1 MEKVDVQGIV
11 DNMFQL
17 MFTTLLTFG
26 GVSVEILG
34 SKFISMDA
42 NGCSVFLRFKSQC
55 DYFGEGD
62 NFPFMM
68 GLHYFVHY
76 TNFAMLVL
84 SKLSLVIQLEV
95 LLQVVYAFFF
105 H

>member
-1 MEKVDVQGIV
+1 
-11 DNMFQL
+11 

-62 NFPFMM
+62 N
-68 GLHYFVHY
+68 GSIYDGVALLCSLY
-76 TNFAMLVL
+76 
-84 SKLSLVIQLEV
+84 KLRYVGPIKI
-95 LLQVVYAFFF
+95 
-105 H
+105 